1 MTSYHRAAQETM
13 GLRSFLRGGYQHIK
27 APTMVTNQS
36 GRTVFTVIPGRI
48 TTDFVWSDEEP
59 IWLKKGAP

>member
-1 MTSYHRAAQETM
+1 M